1 MHFHF
6 HLAVQAS
13 LALVLAP
20 SLILALALP
29 QSTDASGGNKD
40 VAYGFATGVT
50 GGGDTAGAA
59 PKDITELQEWLADEK
74 PRVILIDKTF
84 DFTGSEGSAS
94 EAGCY
99 KSDCPLNQ
107 GGQSYIGTLSCGG
120 SGMTSTTVKYD
131 KAGSDALIVASD
143 KTLLGVGAKGV
154 LIGKGL
160 KLPQTTKNVII
171 RNIHITDINPHA
183 VWGGEALFLDGNDG
197 VWVDHNKFSKISR
210 MFIFSAYNPVRVTIS
225 NNEFD
230 GTTTTSATCN
240 KEHYWGAMFGTEGD
254 QITFDQNYWHDISG
268 RSPKLGGSEGGKS
281 TTQATNNLFEDSEGH
296 SFEIYPGAS
305 ILIEGNQFV
314 NVKYPIGPGAEK
326 VDTIYNV
333 PDAASA
339 SACSSTLGR
348 ACVMNAFT
356 NSPGKWPS
364 LKATAVLNTFKAVS
378 KYLVAP
384 YDVKSVQSRVKA
396 NAGVGK
402 I

>member
-1 MHFHF
+1 MG
-6 HLAVQAS
+6 AV
-13 LALVLAP
+13 L
-20 SLILALALP
+20 
-29 QSTDASGGNKD
+29 
-40 VAYGFATGVT
+40 
-50 GGGDTAGAA
+50 DTADGVE
-59 PKDITELQEWLADEK
+59 IIQRRILRLQEWLADEK

-94 EAGCY
+94 GAGCY
-99 KSDCPLNQ
+99 KTDCPLNQ
-107 GGQSYIGTLSCGG
+107 GGQSYIGDLSCGA
-120 SGMTSTTVKYD
+120 SGMTAATVKYD
-131 KAGSDALIVASD
+131 KAGSESLVVASD

-183 VWGGEALFLDGNDG
+183 VWGGDALFLDGNDG

-210 MFIFSAYNPVRVTIS
+210 MFMFSAYNPVRVTIS

-254 QITFDQNYWHDISG
+254 QITIDQNYWHDLSG

-281 TTQATNNLFEDSEGH
+281 TTQATNNLFENSQGH
-296 SFEIYPGAS
+296 SFEIYTGAS

-314 NVKYPIGPGAEK
+314 NVKSPIDPSAEK

-339 SACSSTLGR
+339 SACSSILGR

-378 KYLVAP
+378 KYLVKP